1 MKKIKH
7 ISRSLSAISAVV
19 ALIFVSSCDSD
30 SDPIV
35 PEPDLSVVEDDVEVN
50 KAFEDL
56 DNLTLTILIEGDQ
69 FGARL
74 TANQDGP
81 ICDDTD
87 IMVDEESNEVVIDFG
102 DDCTIN
108 GITRKGKVI
117 FTSSRPL
124 ALESLLIPGFSV
136 VTTFD
141 GYEVN
146 GLKVEGTRTIRL
158 QSFDLSGSANL
169 GVEVRDGKVTWPDG
183 SFVTYR
189 SDQTRAITLEQDDY
203 TLGISGSASGTS
215 REGFDYTAVI
225 TTDLILRQSCIETG
239 VLNPSFGVIQFNYRG
254 IEVGLNYGFDECD
267 NEVELTYPGG
277 AKLVTLD

>member
-1 MKKIKH
+1 MKKIKN

-74 TANQDGP
+74 AANQDGP

-87 IMVDEESNEVVIDFG
+87 IMLDEESNEVVIDFG
-102 DDCTIN
+102 DGCTIN

-124 ALESLLIPGFSV
+124 VIESLLFPGFSV

-146 GLKVEGTRTIRL
+146 GLKIEGTRTIRL
-158 QSFDLSGSANL
+158 QSFNPPSSADL

-189 SDQTRAITLEQDDY
+189 SDQTRAITLEQGDY